1 MAPASLTALGDSFV
15 AGHGD
20 PDAHGGLLGWPSR
33 LARRLGLPQERC
45 RNLGSYGSTTQDVV
59 DRQLGAALVNKAP
72 LVGVGVGVNDLI
84 SDYDPTRFRRNLE
97 LIFSTLAGPSTIVCT
112 ATYPLV
118 PRIAGLPPAF
128 RDLVSARFT
137 EANEF
142 LGEVTERYGLLC
154 LDMAG
159 APEWR
164 GPELW
169 SADGLHPGPVGHMRF
184 ADAMAE
190 LVEQAVGLAIE
201 PAMRGHR

>member
-1 MAPASLTALGDSFV
+1 MATASLTALGDSFV

-20 PDAHGGLLGWPSR
+20 PAEEGGLLGWPSR
-33 LARRLGLPQERC
+33 FAERLGLPQERC

-97 LIFSTLAGPSTIVCT
+97 LIFSTLSGPSTVVFT

-128 RDLVSARFT
+128 RDMVGARFD

-142 LGEVTERYGLLC
+142 LREVTDRYGLLC
-154 LDMAG
+154 LDIAR
-159 APEWR
+159 APEWH

-169 SADGLHPGPVGHMRF
+169 SADGLHPGPVGHRWF
-184 ADAMAE
+184 ADEMAE
-190 LVEQAVGLAIE
+190 LVGQAEGLAIE